1 MVKMK
6 DVSKWVSQTFARDNL
21 TTADGSSGMCYS
33 VTQDV
38 QYQFDFKNII
48 YSFHDNDALR
58 RYRTLGQY
66 SDHFAIMHRG
76 KVLDYTLRQF
86 DESTP
91 WPFYGTIDEWKSVL
105 EKAWETKVDHHIIY
119 DVDDRYFIRE
129 EALS

>member
-1 MVKMK
+1 MAKMK
-6 DVSKWVSQTFARDNL
+6 DVSKWVSQVFAHDNL
-21 TTADGSSGMCYS
+21 MTADGASGMCYTVS
-33 VTQDV
+33 QNV
-38 QYQFDFKNII
+38 QYQFDFKKLI
-48 YSFHDNDALR
+48 YTFHDNDAVG

-91 WPFYGTIDEWKSVL
+91 WPFYGTIDEWKAVL
-105 EKAWETKVDHHIIY
+105 EKAWETKVDHHIVY
-119 DVDDRYFIRE
+119 DVDDREFIRE

>member
-6 DVSKWVSQTFARDNL
+6 DVTKWVAEVFRRENL
-21 TTADGSSGMCYS
+21 TTPEGSSGMCYTVS
-33 VTQDV
+33 QDV
-38 QYQFDFKNII
+38 QYEFDFKNLI
-48 YSFHDNDALR
+48 YSFHDNDALG
-58 RYRTLGQY
+58 RYKNLGQH

-91 WPFYGTIDEWKSVL
+91 WPFYGTIQEWKSVL
-105 EKAWETKVDHHIIY
+105 EKAWETEVDHHIIY
-119 DVDDRYFIRE
+119 DVDDREFIRE